1 MKLPS
6 EVIPKFIIS
15 LDKNKERQDYL
26 KKDVYP
32 KKTLFVFKNKK

>member
-26 KKDVYP
+26 KKRSLPQID
-32 KKTLFVFKNKK
+32 KLF

>member
-15 LDKNKERQDYL
+15 LDKNKERQEYL
-26 KKDVYP
+26 KKEEDIVDHQ
-32 KKTLFVFKNKK
+32 KISQE